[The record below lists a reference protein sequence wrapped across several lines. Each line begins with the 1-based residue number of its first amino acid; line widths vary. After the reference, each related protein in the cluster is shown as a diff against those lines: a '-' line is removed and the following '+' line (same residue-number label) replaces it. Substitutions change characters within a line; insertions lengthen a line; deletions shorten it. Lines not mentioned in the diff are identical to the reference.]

1 MPYYKFEKEDVLHN
15 VIKAYPKVRFDIYGG
30 KQYYNGAFK
39 ESGSFTGSVPTLGEP
54 GFISLFEL
62 NVDRS
67 AQFDEGPELIY
78 GFLSKGSDYVGFKT
92 VSTGAYNQA
101 DYGDQFNFAYPLSAS
116 LTREYFGLGDDP
128 VVGASGRCAENRF
141 KPRREDRGADNFRG
155 IVPSLEPN
163 GVTVSS
169 SFIDALRNSFDSY
182 VSLSPH
188 FAFSASNL
196 AWDFGTYDKGHQEMN
211 MIYIPSIFYGSAIKK
226 GSVSLKW
233 YVSGSLMAE
242 CVDREENGELI
253 QVSGSGRP
261 AVGGETSISPTAQA
275 GTNYAKTV
283 TDGVTGSVV
292 GVVLY
297 NEGIIA
303 LTGTWGLVGNSNY
316 TDKFRHIADTVKGAE
331 SPKWTY
337 FALGMND
344 HSQSVVQTTSHNVSS
359 SFSIEFK
366 GTTKVPV
373 MTMFAHAPK
382 RHLNFSNNP
391 TFVSGTFTQNSNGVN
406 ILTSSGT
413 RALSSSIQYKE
424 RNNSKIKNIV
434 SSSFTNHTASFERQT
449 YISKIGV
456 YDKSHNLIAIAKL
469 ATPVKKTE
477 ERDLTFKLKLDI

>member
-67 AQFDEGPELIY
+67 DQFDDPGIPELIY

-92 VSTGAYNQA
+92 VSTGSYNQA
-101 DYGDQFNFAYPLSAS
+101 DYGDQFNFYYPLSAS
-116 LTREYFGLGDDP
+116 LTRRYFGLGATSLG
-128 VVGASGRCAENRF
+128 VCAENRF
-141 KPRREDRGADNFRG
+141 QRRRKNKGADNFRG
-155 IVPSLEPN
+155 IIAATEPD

-169 SFIDALRNSFDSY
+169 SFVDALRNSFDSY
-182 VSLSPH
+182 VSLSSH

-196 AWDFGTYDKGHQEMN
+196 AWDFGAYDKGHQELN
-211 MIYIPSIFYGSAIKK
+211 MIDVPSIFYGSSIKK

-233 YVSGSLMAE
+233 YVSGTLMAE

-261 AVGGETSISPTAQA
+261 SKSGDTAAQQSA
-275 GTNYAKTV
+275 GFVYDSA
-283 TDGVTGSVV
+283 TGSVA

-297 NEGIIA
+297 KEGIIA
-303 LTGTWGLVGNSNY
+303 LTGTWRLNDDY
-316 TDKFRHIADTVKGAE
+316 ADKFRHTAGTIE
-331 SPKWTY
+331 SDEFPKWTY
-337 FALGMND
+337 FALGLND
-344 HSQSVVQTTSHNVSS
+344 LSQSVVRGPADHPTDTYNISS
-359 SFSIEFK
+359 SFSIEFQ
-366 GTTKVPV
+366 GTTKTPV
-373 MTMFAHAPK
+373 MTMLAHAPK
-382 RHLNFSNNP
+382 RDLNFSNNP
-391 TFVSGTFTQNSNGVN
+391 TFISGTVTPTGDGVN
-406 ILTSSGT
+406 ILTGSRGL
-413 RALSSSIQYKE
+413 ALSSSVQYKE
-424 RNNSKIKNIV
+424 RDTLKIKNIV
-434 SSSFTNHTASFERQT
+434 SSSFTNHTASFEKHT